1 MISENNFKLKKD
13 GTPNHRC
20 FCRNPE
26 LIENYEKAI
35 SDKSQLWYCHHSL
48 ETHFS
53 DGTKRPVDA
62 QLSWRELDA
71 LGMYFDR
78 PPEELIFVTF
88 AEHNTLHTK
97 GRKNPKFSAF
107 IKSNPEWQAEHNRKI
122 AKEKV
127 VGTKWYNNGVICIRR
142 KEGEQPDGFVL
153 GRI

>member
-13 GTPNHRC
+13 GTPNCRC

-35 SDKSQLWYCHHSL
+35 SDKSQLWYCHHRL

-53 DGTKRPVDA
+53 DGTKRPEDA

-71 LGMYFDR
+71 LNMYFDR

-88 AEHNTLHTK
+88 AEHNALHFS
-97 GRKNPKFSAF
+97 GRKNQKLSAYNKTHREMQA
-107 IKSNPEWQAEHNRKI
+107 IKSKA
-122 AKEKV
+122 AKEKI
-127 VGTKWYNNGVICIRR
+127 VGSKWYNNGIICIRR